1 MKKLVLSLAVAFVA
15 TASFAQKEDK
25 EVAKK
30 AKEDYKAAEAAFK
43 AKDYKTA
50 IAKVDES
57 FASEKYKAD
66 VKAWLFRADAFA
78 EMAVADT
85 ASKDDKVVEGYL
97 AEINKS
103 LNQANELDKK
113 MAPVTIDPK
122 RQNLYARFF
131 NYGVNRYNDNDI
143 PMAARGFR
151 RAHFAKPTDSTA
163 LIYSIYAESALDDE
177 KDKTKLAYYANEMI
191 KQNYKVATPYLVLF
205 EQYMNEEKLDK
216 AGEVL
221 AQARKIAPSDKNL
234 AAQQINYYIKTNRIA
249 DAIVDMEKA
258 AASATDSKE
267 KFTYLLNLGIL
278 QEQAKDM
285 DKAEKAYKEAVA
297 LEPNNDDAV
306 YSLGAFYYNKGV
318 SIKKEA
324 DNMQLEE
331 YKVKGEAVL
340 AKAKPFFAQSLPFFL
355 KSLPNKPTSIE
366 RLNAILSAYTVL
378 GEPEKAVPLFI
389 TAVKAESSN
398 PDLLQGLVQACDRSG
413 KMAEAEPFVRTN
425 VAKNPTNA
433 EALSQLLYVYQKM
446 DKEANVR
453 TNVPKAR
460 QFFEAARKEDPNNV
474 EILEGLSTIY
484 YTLNMKKEADELEKQ
499 ITKLKK

>member
-1 MKKLVLSLAVAFVA
+1 MKRLVLSLAVAFAA
-15 TASFAQKEDK
+15 TAAFAQKEDK

-43 AKDYKTA
+43 AKDFKTA
-50 IAKVDES
+50 VAKVDES

-66 VKAWLFRADAFA
+66 IKAWLFRADAFA

-103 LNQANELDKK
+103 LNQANDLDKK

-151 RAHFAKPTDSTA
+151 RAHLSKPTDSTA

-177 KDKTKLAYYANEMI
+177 KDKTKLSYYANEMI
-191 KQNYKVATPYLVLF
+191 KQNLKVATPYLVLF
-205 EQYMNEEKLDK
+205 EQYMAEEKLDE
-216 AGEVL
+216 AGEIL
-221 AQARKIAPSDKNL
+221 AQARKVVPGDKNL
-234 AAQQINYYIKTNRIA
+234 ASPQINYYIKTNRIPE
-249 DAIVDMEKA
+249 AIVDMEKA
-258 AASATDSKE
+258 VAGATDPKE

-278 QEQAKDM
+278 NEQAKDM
-285 DKAEKAYKEAVA
+285 DKAEKAFKEAVA

-324 DNMQLEE
+324 DNMQLDE
-331 YKVKGEAVL
+331 YKLKGAAVL
-340 AKAKPFFAQSLPFFL
+340 EKAKPFFSQSVPFFL
-355 KSLPNKPTSIE
+355 KALVNKPASVE
-366 RLNAILSAYTVL
+366 RLTAILSAYTVL
-378 GEPEKAVPLFI
+378 EEPAKAIPLFL
-389 TAVKAESSN
+389 TAVKAEPSN
-398 PDLLQGLVQACDRSG
+398 PDLLQGLVQACDRGG

-425 VAKNPTNA
+425 VAKDPTNA

-446 DKEANVR
+446 DKEGNVK

-460 QFFEAARKEDPNNV
+460 QFFEAARKESPNSV

-484 YTLNMKKEADELEKQ
+484 YTIGMKKEADELEKQ
-499 ITKLKK
+499 IAKLKK